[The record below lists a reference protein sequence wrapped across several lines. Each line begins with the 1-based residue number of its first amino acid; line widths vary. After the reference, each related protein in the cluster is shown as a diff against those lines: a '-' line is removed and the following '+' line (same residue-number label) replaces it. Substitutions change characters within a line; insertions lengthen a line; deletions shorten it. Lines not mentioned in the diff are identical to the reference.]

1 MFTRILDIVCW
12 AKMFHMTSRVHVKT
26 FDIEVYTVQC
36 IEYHKISTK
45 ALTASLHLFEGFLGF
60 HV

>member
-1 MFTRILDIVCW
+1 
-12 AKMFHMTSRVHVKT
+12 MTSRVHVKT
-26 FDIEVYTVQC
+26 LDIAVYTVQC